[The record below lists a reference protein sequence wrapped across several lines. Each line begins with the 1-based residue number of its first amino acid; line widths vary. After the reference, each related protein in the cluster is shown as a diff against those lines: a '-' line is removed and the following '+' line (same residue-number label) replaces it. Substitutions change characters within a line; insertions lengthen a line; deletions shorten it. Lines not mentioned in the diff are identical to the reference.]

1 MARQPR
7 LTVPGYPHHIILRGN
22 NRQAIVLD
30 DADRRRLLDGLGEQA
45 ALAQVAVNA
54 YVLMSNHLHLL
65 LTPETAEGI
74 PRLMQALGRNYVQA
88 FNRRHARTGTLWSWT
103 VQRFQPKEPFIGSEP
118 FEPYGVGYIEL
129 DGEIIVES
137 RLTTADPDQLEI
149 GQNMELVIVPFEN
162 ALTFAFTPA
171 ADR

>member
-1 MARQPR
+1 MTT
-7 LTVPGYPHHIILRGN
+7 TVPAPI
-22 NRQAIVLD
+22 A
-30 DADRRRLLDGLGEQA
+30 DGLFTWPNDRPQLVGGICTDCG
-45 ALAQVAVNA
+45 AVGFPRPA
-54 YVLMSNHLHLL
+54 SCSRCTSDRIDEHLL
-65 LTPETAEGI
+65 
-74 PRLMQALGRNYVQA
+74 
-88 FNRRHARTGTLWSWT
+88 ARTGTLWSWT